1 LFNDNLAT
9 ITTWLGLNKE
19 LFIGGSVISLL
30 FAYVVRFLAV
40 AHGGI
45 ESSLAK
51 ITSNMDDAARSL
63 GYNQLKSL
71 WHVHAPMLKNSLI
84 TAMLLV
90 FVDVTKELPATLIV
104 RPFNF
109 ETLAARTYRLASDE
123 RLIESSGLALAIVIV
138 GIIPVIILSHAISN
152 SRKQ

>member
-1 LFNDNLAT
+1 M
-9 ITTWLGLNKE
+9 TTLTSCLGSNADI
-19 LFIGGSVISLL
+19 FIGGSVIALL

-71 WHVHAPMLKNSLI
+71 WHVHAPMLKNSLL
-84 TAMLLV
+84 TALLLV
-90 FVDVTKELPATLIV
+90 FVDVIKELPATLIV

-109 ETLAARTYRLASDE
+109 ETLAVRTYHLATA
-123 RLIESSGLALAIVIV
+123 R
-138 GIIPVIILSHAISN
+138 PM
-152 SRKQ
+152 